1 MISAGDFKNGLTIE
15 VEGNVYQI
23 VEFQHVKPG
32 KGAAFVRTKMKNIKN
47 GGVVEKTFRPT
58 EKFPQAH
65 IERKEMQYLYTDGDL
80 YYFMDGETFDQ
91 IGLNEDAIVY
101 LKIAAEDLSGSCN
114 PTAYYGYLDLCGD
127 RLYLRLGAGAY
138 QHGGCFA
145 GRGSPDYLL
154 PAKRHYPVGDS
165 ISYQPLW
172 PADGGDLATGQSSG
186 FSVLST
192 RHNLW
197 ISCRAPFDEVCKSAD
212 QLELLIFF

>member
-1 MISAGDFKNGLTIE
+1 MRNRRKFFAGTCWN
-15 VEGNVYQI
+15 
-23 VEFQHVKPG
+23 
-32 KGAAFVRTKMKNIKN
+32 
-47 GGVVEKTFRPT
+47 
-58 EKFPQAH
+58 
-65 IERKEMQYLYTDGDL
+65 DGRRN
-80 YYFMDGETFDQ
+80 
-91 IGLNEDAIVY
+91 LNEDAIVY
-101 LKIAAEDLSGSCN
+101 LKIAAEDISGSCN

-145 GRGSPDYLL
+145 GCGSPDYLL

-172 PADGGDLATGQSSG
+172 PADGGDLATGQGSG

-212 QLELLIFF
+212 QMELLIFLLTKSSDRSWLYPYILKIALKNAILLNWTK